1 MTEAFLWGLL
11 AASSLLLGAVIVS
24 VHALHPRALGL
35 VMAFGAGVLLS
46 SVFFDLIEDA
56 VSIAGGLEST
66 TFGFFV
72 GAVTFTV
79 GDIAISRFGYRDRK
93 DIDAAPQ
100 DASGLT
106 IVLGALLDG
115 VPETAV
121 LGLTLL
127 RTGEIGVSLLVAVF
141 VSNIPESIAATA
153 SLRSSGWTTAR
164 IYVLWSV
171 ITVACALAAG
181 AGYAFLD
188 GASPDALA
196 FIYAFAAG
204 AILTMLATSMMPEAF
219 EHAGRAA
226 GLATVFGTTVAF
238 ALDWA

>member
-1 MTEAFLWGLL
+1 M
-11 AASSLLLGAVIVS
+11 
-24 VHALHPRALGL
+24 
-35 VMAFGAGVLLS
+35 
-46 SVFFDLIEDA
+46 
-56 VSIAGGLEST
+56 
-66 TFGFFV
+66 
-72 GAVTFTV
+72 
-79 GDIAISRFGYRDRK
+79 
-93 DIDAAPQ
+93 
-100 DASGLT
+100 
-106 IVLGALLDG
+106 LGALLDG

-127 RTGEIGVSLLVAVF
+127 RTGEFGAPSLVAVF

-171 ITVACALAAG
+171 IAVAWCAGGRGGLR
-181 AGYAFLD
+181 LPRR
-188 GASPDALA
+188 ASPTPLA
-196 FIYAFAAG
+196 FIDAFAAG